1 MAKLYEMTE
10 DFARLFNDYDSIMSC
25 EFEPDGKGGFID
37 DDGNPVIPEERR
49 REMQEAWFDTLDGM
63 EQELVCKAENVAVYI
78 KNIEAEAKVLK
89 AEEDKLK
96 ARRQSKEAA
105 AKRMREYLMRCMDQA
120 NISEIDEPK
129 AAISIRN
136 NAESVEISDSGEFIK
151 WAESGHDDYLRYKG
165 PEVNKPAVKAALKA
179 GENIPFAVLARS
191 RSLTI
196 K

>member
-1 MAKLYEMTE
+1 MKLYEMTE
-10 DFARLFNDYDSIMSC
+10 EFAELFNSYDSIISC
-25 EFEPDGKGGFID
+25 EFESDGKGGYVD
-37 DDGNPVIPEERR
+37 DDGNPVDPEAYR

-63 EQELVCKAENVAVYI
+63 EQELARKAENVAVYI
-78 KNIEAEAKVLK
+78 KSAEAEAKNLK

-105 AKRMREYLMRCMDQA
+105 AKRMKEYLMRCMDQA
-120 NISEIDEPK
+120 NISKIDEPK

-151 WAESGHDDYLRYKG
+151 WAESGHDDYLRYKD
-165 PEVNKPAVKAALKA
+165 PEVNKTAVKAALKA
-179 GENIPFAVLARS
+179 GNDIPFAVLTRS
-191 RSLTI
+191 RSIII